1 MKIAISGKGGVGKT
15 TLAGTLARLM
25 AADGRKVLAIDADPD
40 ANLASAIGFTAA
52 EVAAVTPLAAMT
64 AEIEAR
70 TGAKKGTFGGI
81 FKLNPKVDDI
91 PDRFSLLKDNIR
103 LLILGTIPEGGG
115 GCYCP
120 ESVLLKYLL
129 RHIFLQRDE
138 SIILDMEAGLE
149 HLGRGSTRGIDAFIV
164 VVEPGTR
171 SLQTARQIRKL
182 AGDLGIKQ
190 VFVVGN
196 KAHTPEDR
204 DFIRENLAEFSLL
217 GCLDYDPAIV
227 AADRRDQA
235 PYDVNEPL
243 VAVVR
248 GIYTRLQAELDTKPD
263 IETT

>member
-25 AADGRKVLAIDADPD
+25 ADQNKKVLAIDADPD
-40 ANLASAIGFTAA
+40 ANLASAIGFNIK
-52 EVAAVTPLAAMT
+52 EVENVTPLAQMT
-64 AEIEAR
+64 EEIESR

-81 FKLNPKVDDI
+81 FKLNPQVDDI
-91 PDRFSLLKDNIR
+91 PEKFSLLKDNIK

-171 SLQTARQIRKL
+171 SLQTARQVKKL
-182 AGDLGIKQ
+182 AADLGVKQ
-190 VFVVGN
+190 VYVVGN
-196 KAHTPEDR
+196 KIHAPEDLQ
-204 DFIRENLAEFSLL
+204 FIEDNLDDMIIL
-217 GCLDYDPAIV
+217 GSIDYDLAIV
-227 AADRRDQA
+227 AADRRDEA
-235 PYDVNEPL
+235 PYDVNPE
-243 VAVVR
+243 VVKNVKK
-248 GIYTRLQAELDTKPD
+248 IYNNLCSQLGSS
-263 IETT
+263 I

>member
-25 AADGRKVLAIDADPD
+25 ADQGQKVLAIDADPD
-40 ANLASAIGFTAA
+40 ANLASAIGFTIK
-52 EVAAVTPLAAMT
+52 EVEHVTPLAEMT
-64 AEIEAR
+64 EEIESR

-81 FKLNPKVDDI
+81 FKLNPQVDDI
-91 PDRFSLLKDNIR
+91 PEKFSLLKENIK

-171 SLQTARQIRKL
+171 SLQTARQVRKL
-182 AGDLGIKQ
+182 AGDLGVQQ

-196 KAHTPEDR
+196 KIHTPEDR
-204 DFIRENLAEFSLL
+204 LFIEDNLDGMTIL
-217 GCLDYDPAIV
+217 GSIDYDPEIV
-227 AADRRDQA
+227 AADRRDEA
-235 PYDVNEPL
+235 PYDVNPK
-243 VAVVR
+243 VVDNVK
-248 GIYTRLQAELDTKPD
+248 GIYENLCHQLDSSG
-263 IETT
+263 

>member
-25 AADGRKVLAIDADPD
+25 AAQGRKVLAIDADPD
-40 ANLASAIGFTAA
+40 ANLASAIGFTMQEASS
-52 EVAAVTPLAAMT
+52 VTPLAQMT
-64 AEIEAR
+64 EEIESR

-91 PDRFSLLKDNIR
+91 PEKFSLVKENIK

-120 ESVLLKYLL
+120 EGVLLKYLL

-171 SLQTARQIRKL
+171 SLQTARQVKKL
-182 AGDLGIKQ
+182 AADLGIQQ
-190 VFVVGN
+190 VYVVGN
-196 KAHTPEDR
+196 KIHTPEDR
-204 DFIRENLAEFSLL
+204 QFIADNLDDMIIL
-217 GCLDYDPAIV
+217 GGMDYNPAIV
-227 AADRRDQA
+227 EADRRDQA
-235 PYDVNEPL
+235 PYDVNPEV
-243 VAVVR
+243 VAAVQ
-248 GIYTRLQAELDTKPD
+248 GIYDNLCRHLTLTEPSPA
-263 IETT
+263 

>member
-25 AADGRKVLAIDADPD
+25 ADQGRKVLAIDADPD
-40 ANLASAIGFTAA
+40 ANLASAIGFKIE
-52 EVAAVTPLAAMT
+52 EVAGITPLAEMT

-91 PDRFSLLKDNIR
+91 PDKFSLRRDNIK
-103 LLILGTIPEGGG
+103 LLVLGTIPEGGG

-129 RHIFLQRDE
+129 RHVFLQRDE

-164 VVEPGTR
+164 VVEPGSR
-171 SLQTARQIRKL
+171 SLQTARQVKKL
-182 AGDLGIKQ
+182 AGDLGVKE
-190 VFVVGN
+190 VYVVGN
-196 KAHTPEDR
+196 KIHTPEDR
-204 DFIRENLAEFSLL
+204 RFIEENLADMTIL
-217 GCLDYDPAIV
+217 GGIDYNQEIV
-227 AADRRDQA
+227 AADRRDEA
-235 PYDVNEPL
+235 PYDVNPE
-243 VAVVR
+243 VVQAVTD
-248 GIYTRLQAELDTKPD
+248 IYANLSRHLEKQNA
-263 IETT
+263 